1 MVALLKRRKKCTEA
15 WKKEAVMIK
24 IRELQM
30 NKYSTEKNRTGKNI
44 FRVARKNNI
53 I

>member
-1 MVALLKRRKKCTEA
+1 MVALSKRRKKCSEA

-24 IRELQM
+24 MRELQM
-30 NKYSTEKNRTGKNI
+30 NKYSSGKKSTGKNI